1 MASVTVATP
10 SVSTPSATSR
20 VTKRVGNS
28 ELYQGQGHMDS
39 ITVPATVKRRT
50 SRNPSKQS
58 SRQSVRCNLG
68 GAHSPLVIGADRA
81 ISGTQYDADVIAL
94 GLRSRAHNSCGNAL
108 AIGMAALA
116 EISGNANSACAF
128 GVAPKAVAHCDD
140 GNAIAFGFGPEA
152 AALGRRGVAVAIA
165 DGEENA
171 IVSAGPQGRL
181 VIVMLSFGVPGRSV
195 TFEREIDG
203 REFRPGRRYTIDDDG
218 FWSEVEDG
226 YANMDDIKGFEYPTS
241 QVATA

>member
-1 MASVTVATP
+1 MASATVATS
-10 SVSTPSATSR
+10 SVFTPSAI
-20 VTKRVGNS
+20 GNS
-28 ELYQGQGHMDS
+28 EFHQGQGHMES

-58 SRQSVRCNLG
+58 SRRSVRCNLG

-94 GLRSRAHNSCGNAL
+94 GLRSRAHTSNCRNAL

-116 EISGNANSACAF
+116 EISGQGQSACAF
-128 GVAPKAVAHCDD
+128 GIAPKAVAYCDD
-140 GNAIAFGFGPEA
+140 GNAIAFGAGPEA

-165 DGEENA
+165 DGEEPA
-171 IVSAGPQGRL
+171 IVSAGPEGRL
-181 VIVMLSFGVPGRSV
+181 VIVLLSSGRNTSI
-195 TFEREIDG
+195 TFEQKVDG
-203 REFRPGRRYTIDDDG
+203 REFRAGRRYTVDSYG
-218 FWSEVEDG
+218 FWSEVQDG
-226 YANMDDIKGFEYPTS
+226 YANMDDIKDFEYPAS